1 MSLRESGFEEW
12 EELELDVFNGIQS
25 IMVEKIRFQYGYA
38 ETTPPR
44 EEEEK
49 FIYRIAEN
57 LKEIGRAGQR
67 LNKTKHPLNTK
78 TVSEMIESIAYQKAA
93 VGIDEFLV
101 EVYNE
106 WLEGTPEEKKAII
119 DRVDLSELVK
129 ETYSLVTKNLK
140 KKGVLRK
147 KKKGFGNL

>member
-1 MSLRESGFEEW
+1 MGLRESGFEEW

-44 EEEEK
+44 EKEEK
-49 FIYRIAEN
+49 FIYRVAEN
-57 LKEIGRAGQR
+57 LKKIGRAGQR
-67 LNKTKHPLNTK
+67 LNKTKHSLNTK
-78 TVSEMIESIAYQKAA
+78 TISEMIESIAYQKAVA
-93 VGIDEFLV
+93 GLDEFLV

-106 WLEGTPEEKKAII
+106 WLEGTPEEKQAII

-129 ETYSLVTKNLK
+129 ETHNLVSRHLK
-140 KKGVLRK
+140 KKGCLIR
-147 KKKGFGNL
+147 F